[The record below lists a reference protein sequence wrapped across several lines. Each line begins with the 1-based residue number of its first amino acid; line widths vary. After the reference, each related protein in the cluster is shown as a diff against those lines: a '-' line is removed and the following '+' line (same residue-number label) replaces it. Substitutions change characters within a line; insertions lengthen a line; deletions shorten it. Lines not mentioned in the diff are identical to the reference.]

1 MSEELLELVPD
12 LGPPLLALVVALAA
26 LGLPLPATLALVM
39 SGALAAA
46 GEMDLAA
53 VLAAAFL
60 GAVAGDHAGYALGR
74 LSRGSLRRWL
84 TANRRRAEGL
94 RRAEAAV
101 QRHGMAAV
109 FLSRWL
115 LAPLGPPTNIAAGAA
130 ALPLARFTAA
140 DLAGEVVWVGLYAG
154 LGYAFS
160 GSIAGLVT
168 LAGDLVWL
176 AFSLGAAMWLGARL
190 LTALRR

>member
-1 MSEELLELVPD
+1 M
-12 LGPPLLALVVALAA
+12 
-26 LGLPLPATLALVM
+26 ALVM